1 MTLAPNSTAARDVAY
16 HLHPY
21 THVQQFEAKGP
32 LLITEGKGVYVKDET
47 GKEYLEAMS
56 GLWCA
61 SLGFGEARLADA
73 ANRQLRRL
81 PNYHNFAGRGTDV
94 TADLAERLVAI
105 APHSADGPMS
115 KAFFV
120 NSGSEANDTQVKLV
134 WYYNNV
140 LGRPQKKKIIARQGG
155 YHGVTIVAASLTG
168 LAYVHN
174 GFDLPV
180 ERILHTDC
188 PHYWRYAE
196 PGESEEQ
203 FASRL
208 ANNLD
213 QLIAAE
219 GPDTVAAFIAEPVM
233 GAGGVIP
240 PPATYFE
247 KIQAVLRKH
256 DVLLIADEV
265 ITGFGRT
272 GEMFGCGTY
281 DIRPDLV
288 TVAKALSSGYLPIAA
303 VLMSERVYEVLKRGS
318 DTYGVFGHGYTYSGH
333 PVSAAVALETL
344 KIYEERDIAARAAEL
359 SPRLL
364 DGLHGLAEHPLVG
377 EVRGVG
383 LIAGIEMVAE
393 KETKLSFDP
402 ALKVGATFDDKA
414 RKLGLLVRPLAGDVI
429 AICPPLIISE
439 SEIDALLERSA
450 WALDET
456 QAALEARDAA

>member
-21 THVQQFEAKGP
+21 TNVSQFEADGP
-32 LLITEGKGVYVKDET
+32 LIITEGKGVYVKDEA
-47 GKEYLEAMS
+47 GKQYLEAMS
-56 GLWCA
+56 GLWCT
-61 SLGFGEARLADA
+61 SLGFGEPRLVEA
-73 ANRQLRRL
+73 AARQLRRL

-94 TADLAERLVAI
+94 TADLAERLIAI
-105 APHSADGPMS
+105 APHSAEGPMS

-140 LGRPQKKKIIARQGG
+140 LGRPQKKKIIARSKA

-174 GFDLPV
+174 GFDLPL
-180 ERILHTDC
+180 ERFLHTDC

-196 PGESEEQ
+196 AGESEED

-208 ANNLD
+208 ADNLD
-213 QLIAAE
+213 RLIIDE

-233 GAGGVIP
+233 GAGGVILP
-240 PPATYFE
+240 PVGYFE

-265 ITGFGRT
+265 ITGFCRT
-272 GEMFGCGTY
+272 GRMFGCETY

-303 VLMSERVYEVLKRGS
+303 VVLSERIYEVLKRGS

-333 PVSAAVALETL
+333 PVPAAVALETL
-344 KIYEERDIAARAAEL
+344 KIYEERDIAGRTAKL

-364 DGLHGLAEHPLVG
+364 DGLNALADHPLVG

-383 LIAGIEMVAE
+383 LIAGVELVAD
-393 KETKLSFDP
+393 KETKQSFEP
-402 ALKVGATFDDKA
+402 GRKVGAIFDDRA
-414 RKLGLLVRPLAGDVI
+414 RRLGLLVRPLASDVI
-429 AICPPLIISE
+429 AVCPPLVISE
-439 SEIDALLERSA
+439 SEIDTLLERFA

-456 QAALEARDAA
+456 QAAVEARESV

>member
-21 THVQQFEAKGP
+21 TNVSQLEADGP
-32 LLITEGKGVYVKDET
+32 LIITEGKGVYVKDES
-47 GKEYLEAMS
+47 GKKYLEAMS
-56 GLWCA
+56 GLWCT
-61 SLGFGEARLADA
+61 SLGFGEPRLAEA
-73 ANRQLRRL
+73 AARQLRRL

-94 TADLAERLVAI
+94 TANLAERLIAI
-105 APHSADGPMS
+105 APHSAEGPMS

-140 LGRPQKKKIIARQGG
+140 LGRPQKKKIIARSKA

-168 LAYVHN
+168 LAYIHN
-174 GFDLPV
+174 GFDLPL
-180 ERILHTDC
+180 ERFLHADC
-188 PHYWRYAE
+188 PHYWRYCEAD
-196 PGESEEQ
+196 ESEEA

-208 ANNLD
+208 ADKLD
-213 QLIAAE
+213 RMIIDE

-240 PPATYFE
+240 PPAGYFE

-272 GEMFGCGTY
+272 GRMFGCETY

-303 VLMSERVYEVLKRGS
+303 VVLSQRIYDVLKRGS
-318 DTYGVFGHGYTYSGH
+318 EAYGVFGHGYTYSGH
-333 PVSAAVALETL
+333 PVPAAVALETL
-344 KIYEERDIAARAAEL
+344 KIYEERDIAGRAAEL

-364 DGLHGLAEHPLVG
+364 DGLSALADHPLVG

-383 LIAGIEMVAE
+383 LIAGVELVAD
-393 KETKLSFDP
+393 KETKQSFEP
-402 ALKVGATFDDKA
+402 GRKVGAIFDDRA
-414 RKLGLLVRPLAGDVI
+414 RRLGLLVRPLASDVI
-429 AICPPLIISE
+429 AVCPPLVISE
-439 SEIDALLERSA
+439 SEIDTLLERFA

-456 QAALEARDAA
+456 QAAVEAHETA

>member
-1 MTLAPNSTAARDVAY
+1 MA
-16 HLHPY
+16 LHPY
-21 THVQQFEAKGP
+21 TNVSQFEADGP
-32 LLITEGKGVYVKDET
+32 LIITEGNGVYVKDEA
-47 GKEYLEAMS
+47 GKQYLEAMS
-56 GLWCA
+56 GLWCT
-61 SLGFGEARLADA
+61 SLGFGEPRLVEA
-73 ANRQLRRL
+73 AARQLRRL

-94 TADLAERLVAI
+94 TADLAERLIAI
-105 APHSADGPMS
+105 ATHSAEGPMS

-140 LGRPQKKKIIARQGG
+140 LGRPQKKKIIARSKA

-174 GFDLPV
+174 GFDLPL
-180 ERILHTDC
+180 ERFLHTDC

-196 PGESEEQ
+196 AGESEED

-208 ANNLD
+208 ADNLD
-213 QLIAAE
+213 RLIIDE

-233 GAGGVIP
+233 GAGGVILP
-240 PPATYFE
+240 PVGYFE

-272 GEMFGCGTY
+272 GRMFGCETY

-303 VLMSERVYEVLKRGS
+303 VVLSERIYEVLKRGS

-333 PVSAAVALETL
+333 PVPAAVALETL
-344 KIYEERDIAARAAEL
+344 KIYEERDIAGRTAKL

-364 DGLHGLAEHPLVG
+364 DGLNALADHPLVG

-383 LIAGIEMVAE
+383 LIAGVELVAD
-393 KETKLSFDP
+393 KETKQSFEP
-402 ALKVGATFDDKA
+402 GRKVGAIFDDRA
-414 RKLGLLVRPLAGDVI
+414 RRLGLLVRPLASDVI
-429 AICPPLIISE
+429 AVCPPLVISE
-439 SEIDALLERSA
+439 SEIDTLLERFA

-456 QAALEARDAA
+456 QAAVEARESV